1 MKINMDKWAR
11 DIIEDDEV
19 KNLPILF
26 FPCLPLIDKGVIA
39 VVNDAQAHF
48 ANMKEVIAK
57 FPQMIGAMTG
67 MDLTSEAET
76 FGCTVS
82 FLDTEAPHITDEIVF
97 DRATAESLQVP
108 SLQAGRGPVF
118 VKAAELAAQSITDR
132 PTFGGMLGPFS
143 LAAVLMGLERTL
155 KASIRDKQTVHILLE
170 KCTEYGQAYAQAFKE
185 AGANGVLIAEP
196 TAGLLAPQQCDEFS
210 SRYVKQIVEA
220 VQDEEFFVVLHNC
233 GNVKKLVN
241 SMVSTGAKGYHF
253 GNAVKMIDVIPQIPE
268 DYLVF
273 GNIDPARVLKEGTAE
288 VIKSATKNLLG
299 EMKPYRHFVLSSGCD
314 LPPEIPIANLQSY
327 FEALEEFNNR
337 ELGR

>member
-26 FPCLPLIDKGVIA
+26 FPCLPLIDKGVIE

-48 ANMKEVIAK
+48 ANMKAVIAK
-57 FPQMIGAMTG
+57 FPKMIGAMTG

-82 FLDTEAPHITDEIVF
+82 FLDTEAPHISDEIVF
-97 DRATAESLQVP
+97 DRAMAESLQVP

-196 TAGLLAPQQCDEFS
+196 TAGLLAPNQCDEFS
-210 SRYVKQIVEA
+210 SKYVKQIVEA

-233 GNVKKLVN
+233 GSVKKLVN

-253 GNAVKMIDVIPQIPE
+253 GNAVKMTDIIPQIPE
-268 DYLVF
+268 NYLVF

-288 VIKSATKNLLG
+288 VIKRATKDLLV

-327 FEALEEFNNR
+327 FEALEEFNNKK
-337 ELGR
+337 